1 MRATSTPTYLT
12 HPTNPTADSGCL
24 LEIIELKWL
33 LAGHGMRIHVEQLLH
48 DPEYARHT
56 LDCAALTANPVLRE
70 VASRLRLHLQAHLG
84 LTPL

>member
-1 MRATSTPTYLT
+1 MHVNTLT
-12 HPTNPTADSGCL
+12 HPTADSGCL

-56 LDCAALTANPVLRE
+56 LDCAASTSNPVLCE
-70 VASRLRLHLQAHLG
+70 VAARVRRHLG
-84 LTPL
+84 LAAL